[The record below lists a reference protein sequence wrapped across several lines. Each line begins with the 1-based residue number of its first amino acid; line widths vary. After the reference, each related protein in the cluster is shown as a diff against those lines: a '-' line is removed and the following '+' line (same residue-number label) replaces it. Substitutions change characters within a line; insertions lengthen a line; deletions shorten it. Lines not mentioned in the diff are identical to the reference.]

1 MEVYI
6 MTDRKMWKTGLSF
19 GLLTEE
25 KLEKAAAVVGLD
37 MVEISGIDDPSNWGK
52 VPEWEAKTGV
62 KVWSLH
68 LPFKWRGE
76 HPYADPTTTDAEIWQ
91 ETLDRDIPLIEGCG
105 KAGIKHLVI
114 HPSREPFKDDERE
127 KYMQVAI
134 EHLGI
139 LSDICKKNG
148 CILCL
153 EDLPR
158 TCLGR
163 DSDEMLR
170 FMESNPDLRICFDV
184 NHLLREN
191 HAEFVK
197 KVGKYIVT
205 THISDYDFVDEKH
218 WLPMQG
224 QINWRMLQSAL
235 ELADYN
241 GPFMYEAILMGHTW
255 ADVKKNHDYLKNL

>member
-1 MEVYI
+1 

-19 GLLTEE
+19 GILTEE
-25 KLEKAAAVVGLD
+25 KLKNAAIAGLD
-37 MVEISGIDDPSNWGK
+37 LVEISGIDDPANWEK
-52 VPEWEAKTGV
+52 VPEWEAKYGV

-68 LPFKWRGE
+68 LPFKWRRE
-76 HPYADPTTTDAEIWQ
+76 RPYADVTADTPEIWQ
-91 ETLDRDIPLIEGCG
+91 DTLDWDTPLIEGCG

-114 HPSREPFKDDERE
+114 HPSREPFKDEERE
-127 KYMQVAI
+127 KYMQIAI
-134 EHLGI
+134 AHLKE

-148 CILCL
+148 CVLCV

-170 FMESNPDLRICFDV
+170 FMETNPDLRICFDV
-184 NHLLREN
+184 NHLLRED
-191 HAEFVK
+191 HVEFIK

-205 THISDYDFVDEKH
+205 THISDYDFQDERH
-218 WLPMQG
+218 QFPMMG

-235 ELADYN
+235 ELADYK
-241 GPFMYEAILMGHTW
+241 GPFLYETMPMGQTW
-255 ADVKKNHDYLKNL
+255 ADVKKNHEYLKNL